1 MDYIEKLFKQ
11 FPFVY
16 RINEEYYAFGT
27 GICAKLD
34 ESSVLLKSRFNRY
47 IASLTVDILDS
58 EAWEIF
64 RKVMSEANWKKDNL
78 GYQGN
83 EKKEF
88 DKLGFNDLEIKE
100 LESQIQSY
108 IDFYKKHNLKEYIG
122 GKIL

>member
-47 IASLTVDILDS
+47 IASLTEDILDS

-64 RKVMSEANWKKDNL
+64 RKVMSEANWKRLNPL
-78 GYQGN
+78 IG
-83 EKKEF
+83 
-88 DKLGFNDLEIKE
+88 DLVRR
-100 LESQIQSY
+100 L
-108 IDFYKKHNLKEYIG
+108 H
-122 GKIL
+122 